1 MAITVKHKFVSAIPD
16 AGDTT
21 IVQPS
26 NWNDDHQLTGTVP
39 VANGGTGASDA
50 PTALTNLGAYPASNP
65 SGYGTGTV
73 TSVAASV
80 PSFLSVTGS
89 PITTSGT
96 LALTYSGTALPVANG
111 GTGVTTSS
119 GANSVVLRDAN
130 GNITTNCLFEGFS
143 TQAASVTTIVLTA
156 SSVQNWQITGS
167 GGQTIKL
174 PDATTLPNGATFTFN
189 NNQSSGTIIVQNNS
203 STTVATINSGGYVTV
218 VLLSNSTAAGSWD
231 KHDSTPSNVSWSTN
245 TLDYA
250 GSITS
255 ATWNGNAV
263 AVNRGGTGQT
273 TYTDGQLLI
282 GNSTGNT
289 LTKSTLSAGT
299 GISIANSAGGI
310 TITNTSP
317 SSGGTVTSVTGTAPI
332 ASSGGNTPAISLAA
346 SYGDTQNPYASKTAN
361 YILAAPNGSAGA
373 PTFRAIVAADIP
385 TLNQNTT
392 GSAAT
397 LTTPRNI
404 YGNAFDGSAALTQV
418 IASTYGGTGNGFT
431 KFSGATTAEKTYTLP
446 DANATLLY
454 AGGALGTPSSGTVTN
469 LTGTAS
475 ININGTVGATTA
487 NTGAFTTLSA
497 TGVITSTLATGTA
510 PFTVASTTQ
519 VANLNAATAGTA
531 GNVTGIVLGAN
542 GGTGVANT
550 GSTITVAGNLSHAGA
565 FTQTF
570 TATANT
576 SLTLPTSGTLIS
588 TATNMAANPVTGT
601 PSSSNY
607 LRGDGTWATV
617 TASPGGST
625 TQIQYNNAG
634 ALAGSANMTFDG
646 TTITSSFSGAHNGTV
661 GATTP
666 ASGAFTTLTA
676 NASVTASGNKGAI
689 SYGTLGYSDT
699 NILASYQSSVA
710 GYNQVIL
717 QNTSN
722 NAAASTN
729 FNISNDAGTATTNFG
744 EFGINSSGFTGT
756 GAFNAAGT
764 AYLASASTDLAI
776 GTYGSNAIHFV
787 VNSGATDAATI
798 SSAGL
803 LTANSFASSS
813 AAITGGSINGTT
825 IGASTASTI
834 IATQLT
840 VNGANLN
847 TAISPTGTGTVTIA
861 PAGATTLGTAG
872 VATTMNGNISATTSN
887 QTITLSPTGTGT
899 VAISPVGALTINPTA
914 ASTINNASIGVTTPL
929 AGSFTSLT
937 ATSVGTAGVLAKTG
951 GKTAVTAISATTTL
965 TTGGTTLASQVMAS
979 GSVWRVT
986 AYGTF
991 AAVSSA
997 TTRTFTMACFWGATQ
1012 LTAITTGSVLTG
1024 AAQTTPWKVEF
1035 EITGS
1040 SATAAWVTGF
1050 LSAQV
1055 TSATIPLNY
1064 AATAASTTGLT
1075 TTSTL
1080 DIRFANGTSALDAIN
1095 VQQVIIERIV

>member
-1 MAITVKHKFVSAIPD
+1 MTASTTIPSGDVSGLGTIATQNANAVAITGGTVN
-16 AGDTT
+16 GTT
-21 IVQPS
+21 IGATTAS
-26 NWNDDHQLTGTVP
+26 
-39 VANGGTGASDA
+39 TGAFTYLSTSGSTSTT
-50 PTALTNLGAYPASNP
+50 PTLSFNGSNTPIAAGATISGSYLQFILQNKSGTAGASTNYVLSNDLGTDSSYYGEFGMNSSVYSASTPADFFSLNNGIYFSGHDGDLTIGSGNGYKTYLAWGTTGQSAHVINASGAIGLNTNITGSTNFGT
-65 SGYGTGTV
+65 SGQVLTSAGNSATPTWATPTTGTV
-73 TSVAASV
+73 TSVALAL
-80 PSFLSVTGS
+80 PSIFSVTGS
-89 PITTSGT
+89 PVTTSGT
-96 LALTYSGTALPVANG
+96 LTGALT
-111 GTGVTTSS
+111 
-119 GANSVVLRDAN
+119 
-130 GNITTNCLFEGFS
+130 
-143 TQAASVTTIVLTA
+143 TQ
-156 SSVQNWQITGS
+156 
-167 GGQTIKL
+167 
-174 PDATTLPNGATFTFN
+174 
-189 NNQSSGTIIVQNNS
+189 
-203 STTVATINSGGYVTV
+203 
-218 VLLSNSTAAGSWD
+218 TAA
-231 KHDSTPSNVSWSTN
+231 TVF
-245 TLDYA
+245 A
-250 GSITS
+250 GP
-255 ATWNGNAV
+255 ATG
-263 AVNRGGTGQT
+263 
-273 TYTDGQLLI
+273 
-282 GNSTGNT
+282 
-289 LTKSTLSAGT
+289 
-299 GISIANSAGGI
+299 
-310 TITNTSP
+310 
-317 SSGGTVTSVTGTAPI
+317 
-332 ASSGGNTPAISLAA
+332 AA
-346 SYGDTQNPYASKTAN
+346 AT
-361 YILAAPNGSAGA
+361 
-373 PTFRAIVAADIP
+373 PTFRAIVATDIP

-531 GNVTGIVLGAN
+531 T
-542 GGTGVANT
+542 
-550 GSTITVAGNLSHAGA
+550 
-565 FTQTF
+565 
-570 TATANT
+570 
-576 SLTLPTSGTLIS
+576 
-588 TATNMAANPVTGT
+588 TATNLASGALGSVPYQNSAGATLFLAGTTSTTPSFVTSTGTGTLTQAPTLTSSTGSGNVVLATSPTLVTPALGT
-601 PSSSNY
+601 PSA
-607 LRGDGTWATV
+607 LVGTNITGTAT
-617 TASPGGST
+617 
-625 TQIQYNNAG
+625 
-634 ALAGSANMTFDG
+634 
-646 TTITSSFSGAHNGTV
+646 SFNINGTV
-661 GATTP
+661 GATT
-666 ASGAFTTLTA
+666 A
-676 NASVTASGNKGAI
+676 
-689 SYGTLGYSDT
+689 
-699 NILASYQSSVA
+699 
-710 GYNQVIL
+710 
-717 QNTSN
+717 
-722 NAAASTN
+722 
-729 FNISNDAGTATTNFG
+729 
-744 EFGINSSGFTGT
+744 
-756 GAFNAAGT
+756 AAGT
-764 AYLASASTDLAI
+764 
-776 GTYGSNAIHFV
+776 F
-787 VNSGATDAATI
+787 
-798 SSAGL
+798 
-803 LTANSFASSS
+803 
-813 AAITGGSINGTT
+813 
-825 IGASTASTI
+825 
-834 IATQLT
+834 TQVT

-951 GKTAVTAISATTTL
+951 GKTAVTAIAATTTL